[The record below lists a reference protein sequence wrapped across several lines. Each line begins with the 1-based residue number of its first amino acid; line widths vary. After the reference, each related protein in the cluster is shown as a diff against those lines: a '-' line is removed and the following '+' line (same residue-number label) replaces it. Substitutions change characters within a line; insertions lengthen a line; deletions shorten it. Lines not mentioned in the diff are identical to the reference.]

1 LTAVA
6 RIAIA
11 VEMPLVV
18 MVFAM
23 VEMVGKAEMVPG
35 FGAVEPWLVQTL

>member
-1 LTAVA
+1 MT
-6 RIAIA
+6 
-11 VEMPLVV
+11 LVV

-35 FGAVEPWLVQTL
+35 FGAVELWLERTL

>member
-1 LTAVA
+1 MT
-6 RIAIA
+6 
-11 VEMPLVV
+11 LVV

-35 FGAVEPWLVQTL
+35 FEAVEPWLLQTL